1 LSNAASFKVM
11 SEVQKQKQHPI
22 PPRLEAPLKSKSAS
36 LPTQVDDGGA
46 GNAVKGQDETQ
57 RRAPLTAFPAPM
69 LSCALFTL
77 DSGRCRHTQDD
88 KSLGFNFE
96 IS

>member
-1 LSNAASFKVM
+1 M

-46 GNAVKGQDETQ
+46 GNAVKGQDET
-57 RRAPLTAFPAPM
+57 PTAG
-69 LSCALFTL
+69 ALDCVSSADALVRSFYT
-77 DSGRCRHTQDD
+77 
-88 KSLGFNFE
+88 
-96 IS
+96 